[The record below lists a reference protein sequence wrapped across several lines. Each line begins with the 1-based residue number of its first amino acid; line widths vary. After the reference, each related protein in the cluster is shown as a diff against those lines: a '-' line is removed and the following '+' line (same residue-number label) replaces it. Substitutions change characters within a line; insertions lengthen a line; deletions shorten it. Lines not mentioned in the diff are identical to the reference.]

1 MAAVGDLRTLFCN
14 SDVNQLQEAENAIR
28 LNEKKLYL
36 LLLSSS
42 CSVDLEKKKEE
53 LRQLVGK
60 RYRDIIDA
68 ADNIKAMT
76 RDIEE
81 VCERNALFRSFS
93 PSQIYSSISVLRESM
108 SSLEE
113 RQQNLSA
120 ALYRQSTAKTGIE
133 ETVRMSS

>member
-28 LNEKKLYL
+28 LNEEDLYL
-36 LLLSSS
+36 SLLSSS

-68 ADNIKAMT
+68 ADNIKAKAM
-76 RDIEE
+76 EHK
-81 VCERNALFRSFS
+81 AL
-93 PSQIYSSISVLRESM
+93 PHIGNHLRFM
-108 SSLEE
+108 
-113 RQQNLSA
+113 QNQTSDSCVILI
-120 ALYRQSTAKTGIE
+120 R
-133 ETVRMSS
+133 